1 MPSAVTYSDLDAAQA
16 LADVLGNNEWVGVQ
30 LAKGALAV
38 EAGDSANEAAEKV
51 FREGPLSRVKCRE
64 LLCDVSQQGFLSV
77 LTPRADLG
85 SSVNPITKLFPATVT
100 EQRFI
105 EELDRLHARRAQTS
119 YRDDRESGHTLS
131 DFTLDEGE
139 LELQINIKNAGTR
152 FERAMELVGIAPD
165 DCIPIPAYKAN
176 AAVERMPNL
185 LYSIAVDYTLA
196 ETLNRLLPELLGRGE
211 TIVWDVL
218 SRFTG
223 SKVRKAED
231 AFIWSTV
238 NRHWPEIDNAVS
250 SVPFHVVSARKAV
263 TILAKEPKRTP
274 GIGMRA
280 WGNRA
285 SAEVNVHLS
294 ISEDTTPWSEGN
306 YSAC

>member
-1 MPSAVTYSDLDAAQA
+1 M
-16 LADVLGNNEWVGVQ
+16 
-30 LAKGALAV
+30 
-38 EAGDSANEAAEKV
+38 
-51 FREGPLSRVKCRE
+51 
-64 LLCDVSQQGFLSV
+64 
-77 LTPRADLG
+77 LTPRSDVG

-100 EQRFI
+100 EQRFV
-105 EELDRLHARRAQTS
+105 EELDALHTRRDQAS
-119 YRDDRESGHTLS
+119 YRDDRETGHTLS
-131 DFTLDEGE
+131 DFTVCEADH
-139 LELQINIKNAGTR
+139 ELQINIKNAGTR

-185 LYSIAVDYTLA
+185 LYAIAVDYTLA
-196 ETLNRLLPELLGRGE
+196 ETLNNLLPDLFSRSE

-223 SKVRKAED
+223 AKVRKAED
-231 AFIWSTV
+231 AFIWSMV
-238 NRHWPEIDNAVS
+238 NRHWPEIDSAIT
-250 SVPFHVVSARKAV
+250 SVPFHVVSARKSV

-294 ISEDTTPWSEGN
+294 ISEDTTPWSDVAERIVARGVSDIIEAVN
-306 YSAC
+306 RRRREWVYDPEI

>member
-1 MPSAVTYSDLDAAQA
+1 M
-16 LADVLGNNEWVGVQ
+16 
-30 LAKGALAV
+30 
-38 EAGDSANEAAEKV
+38 
-51 FREGPLSRVKCRE
+51 
-64 LLCDVSQQGFLSV
+64 
-77 LTPRADLG
+77 
-85 SSVNPITKLFPATVT
+85 T

-105 EELDRLHARRAQTS
+105 EELDRLHAHRGQTN
-119 YRDDRESGHTLS
+119 YRDDRETGHTLS
-131 DFTLDEGE
+131 DFTLCEDE

-152 FERAMELVGIAPD
+152 FERAIELVGIAPD

-176 AAVERMPNL
+176 AAVEHMPNL
-185 LYSIAVDYTLA
+185 LYAIAVDYTLA
-196 ETLNRLLPELLGRGE
+196 ETLNRLLPGLFSRNE

-223 SKVRKAED
+223 AKVRKAED

-238 NRHWPEIDNAVS
+238 NRHWPEIDSAVT
-250 SVPFHVVSARKAV
+250 SVPFHVVSARKSV

-294 ISEDTTPWSEGN
+294 ISEDTTPWSDVAERIVSNGVGDIVEAVN
-306 YSAC
+306 RRRKEWVYDPEI